1 MEINIDGILHEF
13 DVDKAKELGIL
24 TEKTVYPSWADVCE
38 RNLNVGRKIEYLNV
52 SIYDR
57 IYALNKV
64 LIMREAW
71 LHGAVVDKT
80 TNYYYISQH
89 YDRLN
94 VFEVPPEYRTFHKD
108 QPLTFP
114 TREMAE
120 KFLEEFLDDLLVCKI
135 FL

>member
-24 TEKTVYPSWADVCE
+24 TQKTKYLSWADVCE
-38 RNLNVGRKIEYLNV
+38 RYLEATEIEYLND
-52 SIYDR
+52 SIYDD
-57 IYALNKV
+57 IYSLNKV
-64 LIMREAW
+64 LIMRAAW
-71 LHGAVVDKT
+71 LRDMVVDKSA
-80 TNYYYISQH
+80 NYYYISQH

-94 VFEVPPEYRTFHKD
+94 VFTVLPETNTFHKD
-108 QPLTFP
+108 YSLAFP

-120 KFLEEFLDDLLVCKI
+120 KFLEEFKDDLLNCKI

>member
-24 TEKTVYPSWADVCE
+24 TEKTKYPSWADVCE
-38 RNLNVGRKIEYLNV
+38 RYLEATEIEYLND
-52 SIYDR
+52 SIYDT
-57 IYALNKV
+57 IYSLNKV

-71 LHGAVVDKT
+71 LRDTVVGKR

-89 YDRLN
+89 FDRLN
-94 VFEVPPEYRTFHKD
+94 VFEVPPETKTFCKD

-114 TREMAE
+114 IREMAE
-120 KFLEEFLDDLLVCKI
+120 RFLDEFKDDLLNCKI

>member
-24 TEKTVYPSWADVCE
+24 TEKTKYPSWADVCE
-38 RNLNVGRKIEYLNV
+38 RYLDATEIEYLND
-52 SIYDR
+52 SIYDD
-57 IYALNKV
+57 IYSLNKV

-71 LHGAVVDKT
+71 LRDTVVGKR

-89 YDRLN
+89 FDRLN
-94 VFEVPPEYRTFHKD
+94 VFEVPPETKTFCKD

-120 KFLEEFLDDLLVCKI
+120 KFLEEFKDDLLNCKI

>member
-24 TEKTVYPSWADVCE
+24 TEKTVYPSWTDVCK
-38 RNLNVGRKIEYLNV
+38 RNLNVSRKVEYLND

-71 LHGAVVDKT
+71 LRDLVVDKSK
-80 TNYYYISQH
+80 NYYYISQH
-89 YDRLN
+89 FDRLN
-94 VFEVPPEYRTFHKD
+94 VFAVIPDTYTFHKD
-108 QPLTFP
+108 YPLTFP

-120 KFLEEFLDDLLVCKI
+120 TFLNEFIDDLLTCKM